1 MVLPQQVG
9 IDLGVLNYK
18 TGVEYRHGLLQP
30 QFHNAP
36 VVRMGHHAYDGS
48 FSSISFANSNVNF
61 TVESAIEK
69 SASALGTDNV
79 VVVST
84 NASAADATNLA
95 VVVHPSAFWGAAAN
109 ITFVDADPPR
119 LELDSGELGVVSI
132 TFSHP
137 ASPLNQKDPT
147 ALVFNVTTEAPL
159 VLWFTFEAAKADPDY
174 TVASKVI
181 EVQRAV
187 VIADIQA
194 AATLS
199 KSSFDV
205 SDAMAS
211 AIAWN
216 VNFDPRVA
224 VTAPVSRTFEAG
236 FDFIFFD
243 VSRSTGCSTDPCWVF
258 SLPRTES
265 GTLTSHYPHASQWD
279 MFFLSLMASSMP
291 AANNPHAFAIGVS
304 NLIEVA
310 QTRSAYGQVMN
321 KRAASGSST
330 SDTND
335 RTEPYVPPLSHAC
348 SAKPPMLLAANRTH
362 ARPGVR
368 APLRSAV
375 WVTGCSFDPPSLTS
389 QCITTCSIVGSMVV
403 LKLWEDAQ
411 GSPREATMQWVVE
424 LLFPTLLRW
433 NEWCWESRRY
443 FGSGPGSGLL
453 VLGSDNHLP
462 CEGSTVGQNSSRQVC
477 ASSYAAILEVCCTPC
492 RLSSAL

>member
-18 TGVEYRHGLLQP
+18 TGAEYRHGLLQP

-79 VVVST
+79 VAVST

-174 TVASKVI
+174 AVASKVI

-243 VSRSTGCSTDPCWVF
+243 VSRSTGCSTEPCWLF
-258 SLPRTES
+258 SLPSTES

-335 RTEPYVPPLSHAC
+335 RTEPYVPPLLHAC
-348 SAKPPMLLAANRTH
+348 SAKPPMLLQLVRPTLAQACVLH
-362 ARPGVR
+362 CAVPSGSPGVVLTLHPSHHSVSPLAVLWARWLCSSCGRMPRDHRGRRRCSGWSNSSSRRCCGGTSGAGR
-368 APLRSAV
+368 AVGILDQAPAAASLFWAQITTSRVKDRQWDKTHHDRSAQV
-375 WVTGCSFDPPSLTS
+375 LMRPS
-389 QCITTCSIVGSMVV
+389 
-403 LKLWEDAQ
+403 
-411 GSPREATMQWVVE
+411 
-424 LLFPTLLRW
+424 
-433 NEWCWESRRY
+433 
-443 FGSGPGSGLL
+443 
-453 VLGSDNHLP
+453 
-462 CEGSTVGQNSSRQVC
+462 
-477 ASSYAAILEVCCTPC
+477 
-492 RLSSAL
+492 